1 MNKIYDRVY
10 EMKKQ
15 NKVEYSK
22 IGLIIVNEVTAYK
35 RTLYP
40 VLHKMNWKAN
50 ISSDAAYRTGK
61 ADGNNIGLNRQFG
74 IKYIY

>member
-1 MNKIYDRVY
+1 MNKIYDRVC

-22 IGLIIVNEVTAYK
+22 IGLIIVNEVIAYK

-40 VLHKMNWKAN
+40 VLHKMN
-50 ISSDAAYRTGK
+50 
-61 ADGNNIGLNRQFG
+61 
-74 IKYIY
+74 